1 MGLQMRHLP
10 GLEKAKKLL
19 INILKLIISI
29 TTKSFRIQ
37 NGLFLNIFCETYTS
51 MPYYDRR
58 WLGSLWVLY
67 RQYIYMREMAIAEG
81 VDEDPERNVTW
92 HYLCRLAHL
101 SVFTYKFYPITRSKA
116 RTVSDQLC
124 RFRTWSKSLLY
135 NLITQGL
142 LLADWNVRANS
153 IDEKAVVK
161 FEYEQMEDVIR
172 AIAFLSTKS
181 DKQAKI
187 AQLKEFIKSYEQKR
201 FVKRDS
207 INFLLIS
214 LSFGLKN
221 SKRKKL

>member
-1 MGLQMRHLP
+1 MRTRNEMSL
-10 GLEKAKKLL
+10 G
-19 INILKLIISI
+19 I
-29 TTKSFRIQ
+29 T
-37 NGLFLNIFCETYTS
+37 
-51 MPYYDRR
+51 
-58 WLGSLWVLY
+58 
-67 RQYIYMREMAIAEG
+67 
-81 VDEDPERNVTW
+81 
-92 HYLCRLAHL
+92 

-172 AIAFLSTKS
+172 AIAFLS
-181 DKQAKI
+181 KQK
-187 AQLKEFIKSYEQKR
+187 LLNSRNLSSLMSKKR

-214 LSFGLKN
+214 LSFDLKN

>member
-1 MGLQMRHLP
+1 
-10 GLEKAKKLL
+10 
-19 INILKLIISI
+19 
-29 TTKSFRIQ
+29 
-37 NGLFLNIFCETYTS
+37 